1 MKKINETPS
10 TGIVELLFEFQKKV
24 YGAIKS
30 DIKGLNCSMPQM
42 DILRSLS
49 EYESLTLTELA
60 AQVGVSKPSASVM
73 IDTMERHG
81 LVARAVTANDRRS
94 IAIRLTPKS
103 KKLVRAI
110 AEKKKQLIEKLLEKL
125 KGTERSNLES
135 LLSALLSE

>member
-1 MKKINETPS
+1 MKKSNDTPS

-30 DIKGLNCSMPQM
+30 DIKGLNWSMPQM

-81 LVARAVTANDRRS
+81 LVARAVTENDRRS

-110 AEKKKQLIEKLLEKL
+110 AEKKTQLIEKLLEKL
-125 KGTERSNLES
+125 KGGDRANLES